1 MHQRG
6 SRELFC
12 DGHIG
17 VVVKRVVMVLCG
29 VDGAATCRDMGDN
42 KFQYYVN
49 GLGVT
54 FLRAQCIFF
63 GLSDCLA
70 VFNLMHVADV

>member
-17 VVVKRVVMVLCG
+17 VVMRRVLTVLCG
-29 VDGAATCRDMGDN
+29 VDGAATCRDMGDK
-42 KFQYYVN
+42 KFQYHVKWF
-49 GLGVT
+49 GSD
-54 FLRAQCIFF
+54 IF
-63 GLSDCLA
+63 
-70 VFNLMHVADV
+70 